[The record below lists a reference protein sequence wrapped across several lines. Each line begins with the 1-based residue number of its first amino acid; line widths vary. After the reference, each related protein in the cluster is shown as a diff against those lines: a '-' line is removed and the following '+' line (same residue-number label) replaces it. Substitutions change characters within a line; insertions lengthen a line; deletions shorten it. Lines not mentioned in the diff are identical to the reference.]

1 MKVLGC
7 IGRRRPCLDR
17 QDPDTLETAEES
29 RRPSSSNN
37 SSSNNP
43 RHHHFHSSNRRTR
56 WDGVR
61 IPFPHCCQTTRH
73 RRELRNTE
81 VRDRHWTQGISNTAK
96 ARDGI
101 HLGRRKKKRAAE
113 DRQPREQAITT
124 EGTLISTTFQPLQ
137 PQSSLNQPANDRPL
151 FERAGF
157 HGSSPC
163 CCSRSQGQGGPR
175 ASDGGAGTEATWVW
189 KAGLVWN
196 WENVAASLAPLHHFV
211 PRRASPSA
219 SNGLLLSKAFVAI
232 TGTAHSGTGIR
243 GHSDDGQHYI

>member
-1 MKVLGC
+1 LGC
-7 IGRRRPCLDR
+7 IGRRRPCLER
-17 QDPDTLETAEES
+17 QDPDMLETAEERC
-29 RRPSSSNN
+29 RRPSSN
-37 SSSNNP
+37 SSNNP
-43 RHHHFHSSNRRTR
+43 RHHHFHSSNRRIR

-175 ASDGGAGTEATWVW
+175 ASDGGAGTEVTWVW

-196 WENVAASLAPLHHFV
+196 WENVAASLAPLHHLFQDAP
-211 PRRASPSA
+211 PRLPAT
-219 SNGLLLSKAFVAI
+219 VAI
-232 TGTAHSGTGIR
+232 IQDFRGYHRHSTFR
-243 GHSDDGQHYI
+243 HRHSGHSDDGQHYI